1 MRSHPPVTL
10 TTLESTHIITCSLTP
25 AKVREFKH
33 MKVVRPDWLV
43 ESAEAGQ
50 LLPWQDYVFSPGERV
65 EATQGKKVGQRS
77 LFEGLASQ
85 AGTSTARELIVPAKR
100 LITTAAKVTE
110 PVAGPSRIAEQAA
123 PSTPPRTPERKNA
136 GTRTSGSPRPLHTT
150 DPSTPTQAARVP
162 GYAAHASNPAA
173 QRAMAD
179 PAWRAAHTSAAP
191 GFIEGY
197 YRHSRL
203 HHLSAWKAELK
214 GLVAEAQ
221 ERADAGRAEALGGG
235 EEGAEGVVGRVV
247 QENVGGRAKDGG
259 AGAGGDVS
267 MRGAQ
272 LVMRSPGKGKGRQKE
287 VDEEERVIMHC
298 DFDSF
303 FVSAGLLDRP
313 HLRGKPVV
321 VCHSQGAQGGASS
334 TSEIASASYEA
345 REFGIRSGMRC
356 EPAFW
361 FM

>member
-1 MRSHPPVTL
+1 
-10 TTLESTHIITCSLTP
+10 
-25 AKVREFKH
+25 

-50 LLPWQDYVFSPGERV
+50 LLPWQDYVFRPGERV

-85 AGTSTARELIVPAKR
+85 AGASTARELIVPAKR
-100 LITTAAKVTE
+100 LITTTAKDTQ
-110 PVAGPSRIAEQAA
+110 PVAGPSRIAA
-123 PSTPPRTPERKNA
+123 PPSPHTPPRTPSRKSEPMNMS
-136 GTRTSGSPRPLHTT
+136 TDSPPRPLHTT
-150 DPSTPTQAARVP
+150 DPSTPSQAARVP

-203 HHLSAWKAELK
+203 HHLSAWKAELRA
-214 GLVAEAQ
+214 LVAEAQ
-221 ERADAGRAEALGGG
+221 ERAEDGRAEALGGG
-235 EEGAEGVVGRVV
+235 EDGVDGAVGRVV
-247 QENVGGRAKDGG
+247 RENVGGRAKDGS
-259 AGAGGDVS
+259 AGESVS

-287 VDEEERVIMHC
+287 AEVEDKDRVIMHC

-313 HLRGKPVV
+313 QLRGKPVV

-356 EPAFW
+356 DLALCSMQLHEV
-361 FM
+361 